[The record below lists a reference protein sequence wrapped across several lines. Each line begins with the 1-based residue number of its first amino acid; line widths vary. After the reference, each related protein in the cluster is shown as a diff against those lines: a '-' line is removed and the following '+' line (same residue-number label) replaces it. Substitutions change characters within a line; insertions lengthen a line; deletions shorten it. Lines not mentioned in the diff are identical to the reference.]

1 MFAHLQRFYDDK
13 TEDNDLKDEKEEVCA
28 LTGSVVC
35 LCIYWMEICLS
46 NSNLI
51 SKAATQNLYFAYFST
66 KCECY

>member
-35 LCIYWMEICLS
+35 LC
-46 NSNLI
+46 N
-51 SKAATQNLYFAYFST
+51 F
-66 KCECY
+66 